1 MMKNTNYR
9 PALAADARGAR
20 VLAATL
26 TVAAPVALAILLLI
40 APASDAV
47 VAVPAACIG
56 LAALMWTMVFAL
68 HMERRR

>member
-1 MMKNTNYR
+1 MLKNTNYR

-20 VLAATL
+20 VLATTL

-47 VAVPAACIG
+47 IAVPAACVG
-56 LAALMWTMVFAL
+56 LAALMWTMVLAL
-68 HMERRR
+68 HLERRR